1 MPSIPQPSAIIK
13 CTDISSCFQSLY
25 NFFFAL
31 LIALAFLNFLYGA
44 FQYLISAGG
53 VFSKEEGKRRMIN
66 SVLAVIIALSVPI
79 ILNMI
84 NPEIFKAKLYI
95 PQVTVKLP
103 SYNGLNAGYVMID
116 PNNPPPE
123 TGYTP
128 PPTVRNQVSPYTCNE
143 GVPLVKQTDPEFANL
158 RYGNGYI
165 GPSGCGIVSL
175 AMIAAYCKG
184 FCQDGNISDN
194 EKNQITQFVI
204 NYANQAVNQGQGDGS
219 RGTDISFI
227 NNYSSAGY
235 QSISQLNFEQIKSY
249 LNQGQKLIF
258 NISDNLYTYGHYVVI
273 YGTMDQCQIQGQTY
287 YECLLINDP
296 ANGNYTIMPL
306 KHAQSLTKNFI
317 FPIDCS
323 KM

>member
-103 SYNGLNAGYVMID
+103 SYKMEPGYLPGGGTPVALSPILLEQSNCTHPQKEICRNYILNSGYNLD
-116 PNNPPPE
+116 P
-123 TGYTP
+123 TTLDKL
-128 PPTVRNQVSPYTCNE
+128 S
-143 GVPLVKQTDPEFANL
+143 LVCAHESGGDPGRE
-158 RYGNGYI
+158 
-165 GPSGCGIVSL
+165 SSVD
-175 AMIAAYCKG
+175 K
-184 FCQDGNISDN
+184 CQDGNSFSIGLF
-194 EKNQITQFVI
+194 QINMAVRDLDEECKCADIFGQCYRDQSVYTCRIQ
-204 NYANQAVNQGQGDGS
+204 NYALYEKCKN
-219 RGTDISFI
+219 
-227 NNYSSAGY
+227 
-235 QSISQLNFEQIKSY
+235 
-249 LNQGQKLIF
+249 KLKDPSF
-258 NISDNLYTYGHYVVI
+258 NISWANRISTNWLNLNAWSVWRGI
-273 YGTMDQCQIQGQTY
+273 RDKCFSGQ
-287 YECLLINDP
+287 
-296 ANGNYTIMPL
+296 
-306 KHAQSLTKNFI
+306 
-317 FPIDCS
+317 
-323 KM
+323 